1 MIIVIIIFSLIYVIL
16 LTLILMAYYKN
27 NQDIENRVLQV
38 EKRLGKLER
47 PKKNDK
53 QK

>member
-1 MIIVIIIFSLIYVIL
+1 MIIVVIIFSVIYVIL

-47 PKKNDK
+47 SKKNDK
-53 QK
+53 